1 MNKTTNKAT
10 DRKVAA
16 RVSDRGTA
24 RGSTKRLPK
33 TAKDPKVAPRVSASA
48 TPAERPESDRNVM
61 KIEGVP
67 EKRERLLADLTTEGL
82 FTNAALMKTFSANI
96 AGEIGITEAVQSL
109 RASLA
114 DVNRGDLRAV
124 ETMLLG
130 QAAALNAMFA
140 ELARR
145 AGANMGQYLD
155 PAEKYMRLALKAQ
168 GQCRATLE
176 TLAAIKNPP
185 LVFAR
190 QANINNGGQQ
200 QVNNG
205 AAPAQAA
212 NSARA
217 HAGAHTH
224 AKNPSI
230 EPSKLLEA
238 GDVERLDT
246 GAPGAAG
253 AAHQYVETVGALN
266 GAQDDSGQGNRR
278 A

>member
-1 MNKTTNKAT
+1 MKEDAKLTRKPKPKPKAP
-10 DRKVAA
+10 APA
-16 RVSDRGTA
+16 S
-24 RGSTKRLPK
+24 GS
-33 TAKDPKVAPRVSASA
+33 
-48 TPAERPESDRNVM
+48 NV
-61 KIEGVP
+61 KQIHGEP
-67 EKRERLLADLTTEGL
+67 DKRERLLADLTTEGL
-82 FTNAALMKTFSANI
+82 FTNAVLMKSFSANV
-96 AGEIGITEAVQSL
+96 AGEIGITEVVQSL

-145 AGANMGQYLD
+145 AGANMGQYMD

-205 AAPAQAA
+205 TVAPATT
-212 NSARA
+212 SSETSTRPSA
-217 HAGAHTH
+217 HAG
-224 AKNPSI
+224 KSQS

-238 GDVERLDT
+238 SDVERLDL
-246 GAPGAAG
+246 GAESAAG
-253 AAHQYVETVGALN
+253 AAHQDVEAVGALN
-266 GAQDDSGQGNRR
+266 RPEDRGG
-278 A
+278 